1 MRAVRSAQAKILS
14 GSALTT
20 QKIAASLAAVI
31 TRRSRRG
38 ARVLLLRGSLGSG
51 KTTFV
56 KGFLGF
62 FGIWPH
68 AASPTF
74 VIMKRYQP
82 KGKRRESQVRNI
94 YHIDAYRLRSKR
106 DVTILGVGTILSDP
120 RAIVLVEWPERLKGM
135 RWPRG
140 TTRIDFSH
148 GVTENERHIAVGK

>member
-20 QKIAASLAAVI
+20 QKIAASLAAVMA
-31 TRRSRRG
+31 RRSGRG

-56 KGFLGF
+56 KGFLRF
-62 FGIWPH
+62 FCIRPH

-82 KGKRRESQVRNI
+82 KGKRRKSQVRNI
-94 YHIDAYRLRSKR
+94 YHIDAYRLKSKR
-106 DVTILGVGTILSDP
+106 DITILGVDSILSDSG
-120 RAIVLVEWPERLKGM
+120 AAVLMEWPERLKGIH
-135 RWPRG
+135 WPRG
-140 TTRIDFSH
+140 TVRIDFSH
-148 GVTENERHIAVGK
+148 GITENERHITVGK